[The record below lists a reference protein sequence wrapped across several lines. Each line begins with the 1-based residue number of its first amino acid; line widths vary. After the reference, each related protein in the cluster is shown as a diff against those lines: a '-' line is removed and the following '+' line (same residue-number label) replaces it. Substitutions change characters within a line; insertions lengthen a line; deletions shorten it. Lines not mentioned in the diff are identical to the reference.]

1 MNDLYTLL
9 QVRDEL
15 EKNYEFAKQ
24 FESAKHQWSGLLAA
38 RNTIHR
44 MIQSAPAPAS
54 PLLAAALPRRL
65 IIAMGPPPLV
75 QSTR

>member
-1 MNDLYTLL
+1 MNDIYTLL

-15 EKNYEFAKQ
+15 EKDYEFAKK

-44 MIQSAPAPAS
+44 MIQD
-54 PLLAAALPRRL
+54 
-65 IIAMGPPPLV
+65 AMDERNHYMDVLEAQAGG
-75 QSTR
+75 

>member
-15 EKNYEFAKQ
+15 EKNYEFAKK

-44 MIQSAPAPAS
+44 MIQSAMDERESMADEYA
-54 PLLAAALPRRL
+54 
-65 IIAMGPPPLV
+65 GPDA
-75 QSTR
+75 

>member
-38 RNTIHR
+38 RNTLHR
-44 MIQSAPAPAS
+44 MIETAREERVSMAVEYA
-54 PLLAAALPRRL
+54 
-65 IIAMGPPPLV
+65 GPDA
-75 QSTR
+75 

>member
-15 EKNYEFAKQ
+15 EKNYAFAKK

-38 RNTIHR
+38 RNMIHR
-44 MIQSAPAPAS
+44 MIQEE
-54 PLLAAALPRRL
+54 LDVRNNREEAA
-65 IIAMGPPPLV
+65 
-75 QSTR
+75 

>member
-15 EKNYEFAKQ
+15 EKNYEFAKK

-38 RNTIHR
+38 RNMIHR
-44 MIQSAPAPAS
+44 MIQEE
-54 PLLAAALPRRL
+54 LDVRNNREEAA
-65 IIAMGPPPLV
+65 
-75 QSTR
+75 

>member
-1 MNDLYTLL
+1 MNDLYTLM

-15 EKNYEFAKQ
+15 EKNYEFAKK

-44 MIQSAPAPAS
+44 MIQSAMDERESMADEYA
-54 PLLAAALPRRL
+54 
-65 IIAMGPPPLV
+65 GPDA
-75 QSTR
+75 

>member
-15 EKNYEFAKQ
+15 EKNYEFAKK

-38 RNTIHR
+38 RNMIHR
-44 MIQSAPAPAS
+44 MIQKE
-54 PLLAAALPRRL
+54 LDERNKQQEAA
-65 IIAMGPPPLV
+65 
-75 QSTR
+75 

>member
-9 QVRDEL
+9 QVRDEI

-44 MIQSAPAPAS
+44 MIQSALDERDEYANKET
-54 PLLAAALPRRL
+54 
-65 IIAMGPPPLV
+65 V
-75 QSTR
+75 